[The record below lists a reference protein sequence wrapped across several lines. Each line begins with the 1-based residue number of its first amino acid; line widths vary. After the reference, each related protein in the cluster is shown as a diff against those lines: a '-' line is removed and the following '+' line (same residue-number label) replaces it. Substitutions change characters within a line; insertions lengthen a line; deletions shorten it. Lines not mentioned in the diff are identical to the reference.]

1 MTSLFHV
8 ADVNCWQE
16 WLIYSDIFFLLMKS
30 GCIDFVDFLD
40 KLILCITKE
49 YNQEILKTNHVTWL
63 LAQIIRIELVMTT
76 LSTDSRR
83 VKLFF
88 FFHYSIFYD
97 GQLIHNIYLNMY
109 SIYICRWRQPKRFC
123 HSIKKPDPRILIIP
137 KIPFLTL

>member
-1 MTSLFHV
+1 MTKNPFFQLFKQLVQHYVGVGVQREKQLTSLFHV

-76 LSTDSRR
+76 LSTDSRK

-88 FFHYSIFYD
+88 F
-97 GQLIHNIYLNMY
+97 
-109 SIYICRWRQPKRFC
+109 
-123 HSIKKPDPRILIIP
+123 IL
-137 KIPFLTL
+137 FNLL